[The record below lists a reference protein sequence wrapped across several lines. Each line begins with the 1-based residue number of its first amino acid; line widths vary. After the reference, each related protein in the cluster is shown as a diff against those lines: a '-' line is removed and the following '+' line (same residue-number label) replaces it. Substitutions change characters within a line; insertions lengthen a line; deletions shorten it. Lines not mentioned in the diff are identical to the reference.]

1 MAVARKIIVDVFSD
15 PVMNLSTLTRR
26 VHMHVDASKMLD
38 VIEQLVSH
46 LTRYCGSF
54 ADR

>member
-15 PVMNLSTLTRR
+15 PVMNLSTLPRR
-26 VHMHVDASKMLD
+26 VHMHVDASEMLD
-38 VIEQLVSH
+38 VMEKLVSH
-46 LTRYCGSF
+46 FSSDAVAI